1 MQDEK
6 EFIQRLISIC
16 QILNNRSVQYLVVG
30 GAAVSAHGF
39 YRPTTD
45 RESNVLDKPDFDF
58 WFNPHYLNYRKLLN
72 AFEDMGFDLVRFKE
86 EEHPFPKSSFFRFKP
101 EAYTFDFLPKIGGG
115 LSFSDCYSKKAVS
128 VIEGTEVSV
137 IGIDDLLIS
146 KKATGRKKDLE
157 DIRFLEE
164 KRKQL

>member
-45 RESNVLDKPDFDF
+45 REGNVLDKPDFDF
-58 WFNPHYLNYRKLLN
+58 LFNPHYLNYRKLLN
-72 AFEDMGFDLVRFKE
+72 AF
-86 EEHPFPKSSFFRFKP
+86 
-101 EAYTFDFLPKIGGG
+101 
-115 LSFSDCYSKKAVS
+115 
-128 VIEGTEVSV
+128 
-137 IGIDDLLIS
+137 
-146 KKATGRKKDLE
+146 
-157 DIRFLEE
+157 
-164 KRKQL
+164 